1 MPKIPATI
9 RIWTRFAPVTI
20 RERKIRSGTSGFA
33 ASRWRT
39 TNATSSPSATAP
51 KPIVCSDPQPYPLA
65 STIV

>member
-20 RERKIRSGTSGFA
+20 RERNTRSGTSGFA
-33 ASRWRT
+33 ASRWRI
-39 TNATSSPSATAP
+39 TNATSSPIASAP
-51 KPIVCSDPQPYPLA
+51 KPIVCAEPQPYPLA